1 MIFLYLTLI
10 FNFDLFPRT
19 KTMSH
24 PPPSAQRHP
33 TRPAIQQR
41 SESLL
46 PPHES
51 NSITSIPVT
60 PGISQGTYG
69 KCPSGVPTS
78 RHPHAARQGY
88 FSSQL
93 DPVNEA
99 QPQPSPASPL
109 CARLPLISRLSQ
121 LQLGDVALSGTVL
134 SATFPL
140 PQSIQYRKEGTWV
153 GSHLEKKLRYIR
165 R

>member
-1 MIFLYLTLI
+1 MILLHLTLI
-10 FNFDLFPRT
+10 LSFGLFPLT

-78 RHPHAARQGY
+78 RHPHTARQEY
-88 FSSQL
+88 FSGQL

-140 PQSIQYRKEGTWV
+140 PQSIQYRQEGTWV
-153 GSHLEKKLRYIR
+153 GSHLDKKFRYIR